1 MPLRPCST
9 AFEQGTLGFCVTQTR
24 PQGGPEG
31 AGHRQRG
38 CEAPGQLWGRFQAL
52 QPSREMGTGDG
63 LALICAR
70 LCEETESFIG
80 HLACGQILMEGSS
93 VFNSGPCCVCM

>member
-1 MPLRPCST
+1 M
-9 AFEQGTLGFCVTQTR
+9 TQTR

-31 AGHRQRG
+31 AGHRHRG

-63 LALICAR
+63 LALTCAR
-70 LCEETESFIG
+70 LCEETVLYRASGMRSDFDG
-80 HLACGQILMEGSS
+80 GQLS
-93 VFNSGPCCVCM
+93 V